1 MPVSP
6 AYAPDPRFFDLGE
19 DYGDAV
25 RAADFPQTI
34 LRVRNDRA
42 AASVGLETLTDAEWI
57 AHFGRFQPLPGQ
69 PGPVAM
75 RYHGHQFRSYNPDL
89 GDGRGF
95 LAAQLREKALPLK
108 GGGLGGGGA
117 TDPTADGAGGS
128 AKTVNALRATSRNT
142 LPPPPTP
149 TLPPSR
155 GKGDS
160 RLLDLGTK
168 GSGQTPWSRAG
179 DGRLTLKGGVREVL
193 AAAML
198 ESQGVPTSRAF
209 SLIETG
215 EDLERGDEPSPTRS
229 AVLVRLSHSHIR
241 FGTFQRAAYLGR
253 ADMVE
258 ALVEHARSL
267 YHPTVAPGNAPGF
280 LRAVVEASARLTA
293 RWIAA
298 GFVHG
303 VLNTDNL
310 NVTGESFD
318 YGPWRFLPLY
328 EPGFTAAYFDQT
340 GLYAFAR
347 QPEAVFWALTQL
359 GGALKLV
366 ADAEPLTEALNGFGP
381 AYIRE
386 LRAAFLARLG
396 VSSLGEAADQRL
408 LDATL
413 ALLREGGEALRWEP
427 LFFDWF
433 GGFASSARALQ
444 GPRGK
449 LYQGETFD
457 AFRFALFEHAPDRL
471 QRLEAPMFAASE
483 PEEMLIDEVEAIW
496 AAIDA
501 DDDWAPLHA
510 KLARL
515 EAARQISSLNPA

>member
-1 MPVSP
+1 MPTAP
-6 AYAPDPRFFDLGE
+6 DYRPDPRFFDLGE
-19 DYGDAV
+19 AYGDAV
-25 RAADFPQTI
+25 RPAAFPQTL

-57 AHFGRFQPLPGQ
+57 AHFGRFEPLPGQ
-69 PGPVAM
+69 PGPIAM
-75 RYHGHQFRSYNPDL
+75 RYHGHQFRTYNPDL

-95 LAAQLREKALPLK
+95 LAAQLRETPI
-108 GGGLGGGGA
+108 GA
-117 TDPTADGAGGS
+117 QAASDRVARDS
-128 AKTVNALRATSRNT
+128 ASQ
-142 LPPPPTP
+142 
-149 TLPPSR
+149 
-155 GKGDS
+155 G

-179 DGRLTLKGGVREVL
+179 DGRLTLKGGMREVL
-193 AAAML
+193 AAEML
-198 ESQGVPTSRAF
+198 EALGVPTSRAL

-215 EDLERGDEPSPTRS
+215 EALERGDEPSPTRS

-253 ADMVE
+253 TDMVE

-267 YHPTVAPGNAPGF
+267 YHPQVAAGDTAG
-280 LRAVVEASARLTA
+280 LLGAVVQASARLAA

-318 YGPWRFLPLY
+318 YGPWRFLPHY

-359 GGALKLV
+359 GGALKTV
-366 ADAEPLTEALNGFGP
+366 ADAGPLTEALNSFGP

-396 VSSLGEAADQRL
+396 VQSLGEAADQRL

-413 ALLREGGEALRWEP
+413 ALLRDGGEALRWEP

-457 AFRFALFEHAPDRL
+457 AFRFALFEHAPDRPE
-471 QRLEAPMFAASE
+471 RLEAPMFAAPG
-483 PEEMLIDEVEAIW
+483 PEEMLIDEVETIW
-496 AAIDA
+496 AAIDR
-501 DDDWAPLHA
+501 DDDWGP
-510 KLARL
+510 L
-515 EAARQISSLNPA
+515 EAKVRRLREAGEARDLNRG